1 MSQPPT
7 KRRYTCSEGARPRAI
22 AFSQMTEVVFRK
34 IYVET
39 GAVTLAELYVSNELP
54 ALSELPEALP
64 TSTVKDHMLASDYV
78 LQPTT
83 TEAPLYIQVWEILKN
98 LLALQVGSGGTDG
111 EVCMG
116 TAGVALG
123 NARTDESDDSDDEE
137 DWAEA
142 PTVLADEAMLTG
154 PQVTGRSEFV
164 LVRAPAQR
172 PLPICRGLEMVGR
185 PDGLTPLL
193 VGEVEL
199 TMNFFDQIWQPLS
212 LALELLKRS
221 PAQTRS
227 VWVFLTDVKIW
238 DFVRV
243 DRLPCSEGVGGA
255 AASAAAA
262 PVTES
267 AGATAAPPR
276 FALKRSVHTFINC
289 ANGGYLKMLA
299 MLHHIIY
306 PGEQHAGL
314 QDRMARSSAALESRA
329 KSLVNKA
336 QILQQAQGVVEEL
349 NMANA
354 RAAKAE
360 ADAKAAKA
368 DAEAAKADAEAAKAD
383 AEAAKAD
390 AEAAKAQAE
399 AAKADAEA
407 AKADAEAAK
416 AQTEAAKAQAE
427 AANARAIKA
436 EAELAAMKAQGGLAS
451 ARTSIED

>member
-1 MSQPPT
+1 
-7 KRRYTCSEGARPRAI
+7 
-22 AFSQMTEVVFRK
+22 MTEVVFRK

-276 FALKRSVHTFINC
+276 FALKR
-289 ANGGYLKMLA
+289 MLA